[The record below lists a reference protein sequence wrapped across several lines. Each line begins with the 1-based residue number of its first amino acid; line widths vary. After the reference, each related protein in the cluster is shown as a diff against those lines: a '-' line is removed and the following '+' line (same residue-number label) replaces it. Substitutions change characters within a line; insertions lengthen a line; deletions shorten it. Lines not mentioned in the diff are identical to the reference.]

1 MTPEQRSDAII
12 RFLVNQADPL
22 ARSSGEDEWASATD
36 VLDALSTGVDRT
48 TIFRDIQ
55 KLVSE
60 KVLDQRGETR
70 NRTYCLRKE
79 SLPFLKWEMSQPP
92 ASRQKVPYNA
102 SILGMYEP
110 NKTFWLSDVQRAKL
124 ASLSTSNGPVDDASY
139 RRVMNSLLID
149 LSYASSRLEDVNI
162 SWLDTKSLVEL
173 GERPDGLSEKE
184 YRIVMNHKNAIQ
196 FICENRLDLQLTKR
210 DLLDV
215 HKLLSVGLLGNPAD
229 EGQLRRG
236 TVFFTESAYQPLRI
250 PQVLTEQV
258 EAYCE
263 KVGMIDDPFERA
275 FFTMAMI
282 PYLQPFQD
290 CNKRTSRLCMNAPL
304 LMNSLAPFSFAQIDR
319 RAYTFGL
326 LSFYERGR
334 TEFLA
339 EAFVEAYARSAPEY
353 AELLAVVQAGGSLS
367 TLTIDKQGKSVAGP
381 TARRPRPLGN

>member
-22 ARSSGEDEWASATD
+22 ARSTGADEWASATD

-70 NRTYCLRKE
+70 NRTYRLRKD

-92 ASRQKVPYNA
+92 ASRPKVPYDVR
-102 SILGMYEP
+102 ILLMYEP
-110 NKTFWLSDVQRAKL
+110 NKTYWLSKASRAKL
-124 ASLSTSNGPVDDASY
+124 ASLSKSDRPVDDASY

-149 LSYASSRLEDVNI
+149 LSYASSRLEDVHI

-173 GERPDGLSEKE
+173 GERPEGLSEKE

-196 FICENRLDLQLTKR
+196 FVCENRLDLRLTKR

-215 HKLLSVGLLGNPAD
+215 HKLVSAGLLGNPAD
-229 EGQLRRG
+229 EGQVRRAP
-236 TVFFTESAYQPLRI
+236 VFFTESSYQPLTI
-250 PQVLTEQV
+250 PQVLNEQV

-263 KVGMIDDPFERA
+263 KVGRIDDPFEQA

-290 CNKRTSRLCMNAPL
+290 GNKRTSRLCMNVPL
-304 LMNSLAPFSFAQIDR
+304 LKNSLAPFSFAQIDR
-319 RAYTFGL
+319 RAYMFGL

-339 EAFVEAYARSAPEY
+339 DAFVDAYARSAPKY

-367 TLTIDKQGKSVAGP
+367 TIAIDKQPEAVAHSP
-381 TARRPRPLGN
+381 TRRPRP